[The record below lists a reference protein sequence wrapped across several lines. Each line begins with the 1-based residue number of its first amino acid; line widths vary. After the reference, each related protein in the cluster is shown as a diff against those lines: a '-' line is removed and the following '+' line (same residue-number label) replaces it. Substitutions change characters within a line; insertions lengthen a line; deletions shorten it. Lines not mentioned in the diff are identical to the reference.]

1 MKTFHYKVCDC
12 YDKRIWKLL
21 LLPRIL
27 ARIEDS
33 EVLARAAD
41 EKLVILTF
49 DRDYIEIL
57 YGLFVAEVVE

>member
-1 MKTFHYKVCDC
+1 MKTFLFRVYEC
-12 YDKRIWKLL
+12 YDKRIWKSL

-33 EVLARAAD
+33 EVLVRAAD
-41 EKLVILTF
+41 EQQVILTF

-57 YGLFVAEVVE
+57 YGLFVAKVVE